1 MTAQQL
7 LQRLIKLFPG
17 FEPYWANPENCF
29 RQDDG
34 SFTVCGV
41 FSEFSSFFREH
52 FSEFSTHSLS
62 RFGDFVTECMSG
74 SNADLENAVATCFLE
89 NVAGESFSGAFKR
102 FLRGEAL
109 KYYEK
114 VDWKV

>member
-7 LQRLIKLFPG
+7 LDRLIKLFPG
-17 FEPYWANPENCF
+17 FEHYWDNPENCF

-34 SFTVCGV
+34 SFTMCGV

-52 FSEFSTHSLS
+52 FVEFSVHSLS
-62 RFGDFVTECMSG
+62 RFGDFVTECISG
-74 SNADLENAVATCFLE
+74 SSTELDNAAAVCFLE
-89 NVAGESFSGAFKR
+89 NIGGESFSQAFKP

-109 KYYEK
+109 KFYEE
-114 VDWKV
+114 VDWTI

>member
-7 LQRLIKLFPG
+7 LDRLTKLFPG
-17 FEPYWANPENCF
+17 FESYWDDPENCF
-29 RQDDG
+29 REDDG

-52 FSEFSTHSLS
+52 FVEFPVHSLS

-74 SNADLENAVATCFLE
+74 SSIELDDATATCFLE
-89 NVAGESFSGAFKR
+89 NVAGEPFSSAFRR
-102 FLRGEAL
+102 FLKGPAL
-109 KYYEK
+109 KFYEE
-114 VDWKV
+114 VDRQV